1 MITGSIISGFFVYSI
16 LSYLFVASRITV
28 PISII
33 VSILIFGLT
42 KYYST
47 SDLNANQTRKDL
59 TSIDNEQNDILT
71 TERKRENRDLTSV
84 TFVTIFL
91 ILIFITSSSNQDD
104 FHIFINWSDIQGNDI
119 IHLGSAIMLCYFI
132 PGLGIVLIISKNY
145 RIDPILSVLLAYLF
159 SILITGLTAYVSAL
173 SFDSAI
179 SESKNLFI
187 LVYLLILVGFL
198 ICYPI
203 YRIRFPVKMNIEY
216 YFYYHFISKIIIKLC
231 KFLKTRVSELLIFGS
246 LFMLLIVYTYY
257 LYGGITIGDQ
267 WYHQGRAL
275 LFLSGSFREAAL
287 SQAEDFYP
295 PFQSA
300 LLAALTAL
308 SGVPLVNSYA
318 SIAFL
323 NMMPIFAF
331 YYFFSRWVPMNM
343 RRAALLACSLFTIS
357 SGFGWIYL
365 LGTVT
370 TNQIISSQSS
380 LETLRNIGRLDFV
393 TPSNF
398 VIPTGPDFSTGLIYI
413 VLPAGF
419 VLLGILRTRINTKF
433 TNILV
438 VTALSVLGII
448 TQPEFYIFIVIA
460 SVLLP
465 IFNMKGRN
473 YVYLGFLFSFSIV
486 YLLDITTP
494 GNYFTSIKILGFP
507 LLFLSVLFVVISWAI
522 YLTGGYVR
530 KVLEPRLIFLK
541 MLRKL
546 RYHDSRFKV
555 RTAVIIISVVAYV
568 YLLSFIILSQFSIE
582 TIQPPAFINTI
593 PWYLY
598 PMRMGLAGLLGLAF
612 ILSYLFKKFEK
623 HVFVFGIIIVVSLLA
638 GPYYDEYRFTKYMM
652 VGMIGFASLMI
663 YNILNQ
669 RFKNKVLGNTVLL
682 AIIITCS
689 GISSLI
695 FIGYSSL
702 ILQTEDYTNTMS
714 RRHFPS
720 MSELQLYETLL
731 DRIDVSSKKYNVL
744 SFPNEYIRVEDGV
757 MWKIQAF
764 SGLPYDKLRQSPLT
778 LNASTLDALYYHL
791 AYSDV
796 KYIIIPKD
804 SIQAGGQI
812 AEPTRFVLEYFK
824 RIYQDNKYI
833 IIEVP
838 PLASPTTYSKTEV
851 ALMYN
856 QTDHFASPQVRISML
871 LPYNNNTFRFI
882 TTNESEAI
890 QKGPQGESV
899 TLLGANW
906 EMGIPL
912 WSRNILP
919 EQKINYIETKF
930 RITSENESKSND
942 IRLKWWEGNKEY
954 YISLSKNGLE
964 LYQQS
969 LSNQSDRK
977 VIAKNAGVEKTN
989 WKWYTVK
996 IARSNSSI
1004 NVFVDDVPKI
1014 QASSPLTGMHNQT
1027 ISRIGLTTLFN
1038 NVEFG
1043 PLKIANIDTDPPQEH
1058 NETKYYGFYYPL
1070 SLLALSKARY
1080 DVFTN
1085 NDFSIFS
1092 KDVIVTSDTLKFD
1105 DVSFNRYLDYV
1116 HAGGTWIV
1124 MNSHNNFSEISGQL
1138 FSLKSNES
1146 QTEAFTN
1153 IAGNKNQPFLINVP
1167 GLVKRVD
1174 MVPDPDIYVIASYRD
1189 NNNEAIAP
1197 FILERIFPSG
1207 GKILLINSR
1216 GYFNTISNSPT
1227 QYFSTLSN
1235 ISNLLPIDLGKGTI
1249 SQNTSLPLKG
1259 FIGMMNISGEI
1270 TLKSSSLSL
1279 PNEGSYPYLL
1289 NTSRITIFN
1298 NTDDLPIPLDNVSIK
1313 SLKIIGDYEVT
1324 INLKGDLHLPGM
1336 LSHHDYINMRLPDDS
1351 NITVFLSPKRHS
1363 YMEIVTQNH
1372 SFIKSIKVN
1381 NGSKIELDKIK
1392 GEPPLKSVPVI
1403 LKSPEMEV
1411 YGHLYSNGANLY
1423 GNIASGGKLV
1433 NAYADLEGKLE
1444 ANFDFVDSY
1453 NEPYINDS
1461 RTHYITYLQSLTL
1474 DGTFHE
1480 DKEHLKLPGDMHY
1493 KAKEAGQV
1501 IPLETVLSSSSN
1513 ILVVITLSIIAI
1525 IAIRLVN
1532 KLHLY

>member
-28 PISII
+28 PIFII

-47 SDLNANQTRKDL
+47 SDLNANQTRKDV

-71 TERKRENRDLTSV
+71 TERKRENTDLTSV
-84 TFVTIFL
+84 TFVTIFS
-91 ILIFITSSSNQDD
+91 ILIFILSSSNQED
-104 FHIFINWSDIQGNDI
+104 FHIFINWGDIQGNDI
-119 IHLGSAIMLCYFI
+119 IHLGSAIMLCFFI
-132 PGLGIVLIISKNY
+132 PGLGIVLIIFKNY

-173 SFDSAI
+173 SFDSVI

-187 LVYLLILVGFL
+187 LVYVLILVGFL
-198 ICYPI
+198 ICYPT
-203 YRIRFPVKMNIEY
+203 YKIRFPVKMNIVY
-216 YFYYHFISKIIIKLC
+216 YFYYHFISKITTKLC
-231 KFLKTRVSELLIFGS
+231 KFLKTKVSELLIFGG

-275 LFLSGSFREAAL
+275 VFLSGSFREAAL
-287 SQAEDFYP
+287 SQAEAIYP

-300 LLAALTAL
+300 LLATLTAL

-331 YYFFSRWVPMNM
+331 YYFFSRWVPTNM
-343 RRAALLACSLFTIS
+343 RRAAPLACSLFTIS

-365 LGTVT
+365 LSTVT
-370 TNQIISSQSS
+370 TNPIISSQAS
-380 LETLRNIGRLDFV
+380 LETLRNLGRLDFV

-398 VIPTGPDFSTGLIYI
+398 IIPTGPDFSTGLIYI

-419 VLLGILRTRINTKF
+419 VLLAILRTNINTKF
-433 TNILV
+433 ANILV

-448 TQPEFYIFIVIA
+448 TQPEFYIFILIA
-460 SVLLP
+460 SVSLL
-465 IFNMKGRN
+465 IFKMKARN
-473 YVYLGFLFSFSIV
+473 YAFLGFLFSFCIV
-486 YLLDITTP
+486 YLLDITAP

-507 LLFLSVLFVVISWAI
+507 LLFLSVLFVVISWTI

-541 MLRKL
+541 MLLKL

-555 RTAVIIISVVAYV
+555 RTAVIIISVVAYL
-568 YLLSFIILSQFSIE
+568 YLLSFIVLSQFSIE

-623 HVFVFGIIIVVSLLA
+623 HVFVFGIITVVSFVT

-652 VGMIGFASLMI
+652 VGLIGFASLMI

-669 RFKNKVLGNTVLL
+669 RFKNKPLGNTVLL
-682 AIIITCS
+682 SIIIMFS
-689 GISSLI
+689 GISSFI
-695 FIGYSSL
+695 FIGYNSL

-731 DRIDVSSKKYNVL
+731 DKIDVPSTKYNVI
-744 SFPNEYIRVEDGV
+744 SFPNEYIRVEDGI

-778 LNASTLDALYYHL
+778 LNTSTLDALYYHL
-791 AYSDV
+791 AYSDA
-796 KYIIIPKD
+796 KYILIPKD
-804 SIQAGGQI
+804 SIEAGRQI
-812 AEPTRFVLEYFK
+812 AEPTRFLLDHFK
-824 RIYQDNKYI
+824 RIYDDNKYI

-838 PLASPTTYSKTEV
+838 LLVPPSTYSKTEV
-851 ALMYN
+851 GLMYN
-856 QTDHFASPQVRISML
+856 QTDHFASPKVSEL
-871 LPYNNNTFRFI
+871 LLQYDNKTFDFKGKNEKSVTVQKGNQSKGLNLLGSKMDKGFTIWSKTIVPEKRLNHIEVTFRI
-882 TTNESEAI
+882 A
-890 QKGPQGESV
+890 
-899 TLLGANW
+899 
-906 EMGIPL
+906 
-912 WSRNILP
+912 
-919 EQKINYIETKF
+919 
-930 RITSENESKSND
+930 SENENKSND
-942 IRLKWWEGNKEY
+942 VRLNWLESNKQY
-954 YISLSKNGLE
+954 YAQFSKNGLE
-964 LYQQS
+964 LYQKS
-969 LSNQSDRK
+969 LNNQDKKLLVKSTG
-977 VIAKNAGVEKTN
+977 IEK
-989 WKWYTVK
+989 KEMIWYTLK
-996 IARSNSSI
+996 IESLDDSI
-1004 NVFVDDVPKI
+1004 NIYINNVLKI
-1014 QASSPLTGMHNQT
+1014 QATRDMDNSNEG
-1027 ISRIGLTTLFN
+1027 ISKVGLTSFYN
-1038 NVEFG
+1038 DVEFTPIKLG
-1043 PLKIANIDTDPPQEH
+1043 VIGGNPQKMYD
-1058 NETKYYGFYYPL
+1058 NTKYYDYYYPL

-1085 NDFSIFS
+1085 DDFSIFS
-1092 KDVIVTSDTLKFD
+1092 KDVVVTSDTLKFD
-1105 DVSFNRYLDYV
+1105 NVSFNRYLDYA

-1174 MVPDPDIYVIASYRD
+1174 MVPDPDIHVIASYRD
-1189 NNNEAIAP
+1189 NNNETIAP

-1207 GKILLINSR
+1207 GKILLISSS

-1298 NTDDLPIPLDNVSIK
+1298 NTDDPPIPLDNVSIK

-1324 INLKGDLHLPGM
+1324 INLKGDLQLPGM

-1372 SFIKSIKVN
+1372 SVTKSIKVN
-1381 NGSKIELDKIK
+1381 NGSKIELDKIR

-1411 YGHLYSNGANLY
+1411 YGHLYNNGANLY
-1423 GNIASGGKLV
+1423 GNIASNGKLIKA
-1433 NAYADLEGKLE
+1433 NAVDLEGKLE

-1453 NEPYINDS
+1453 NEPYLNGS

-1474 DGTFHE
+1474 DGTLHE

-1513 ILVVITLSIIAI
+1513 ILVLITLSIIAI
-1525 IAIRLVN
+1525 IAIWLIN